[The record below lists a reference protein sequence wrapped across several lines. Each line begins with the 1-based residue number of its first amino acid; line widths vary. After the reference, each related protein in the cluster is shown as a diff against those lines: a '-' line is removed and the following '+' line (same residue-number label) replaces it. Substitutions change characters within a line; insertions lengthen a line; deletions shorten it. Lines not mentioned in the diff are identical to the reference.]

1 MRSQPKWFK
10 LLRTLVA
17 FMKELKEAQMLFQII
32 QYSLG

>member
-17 FMKELKEAQMLFQII
+17 FLKELKEPQLLVQII
-32 QYSLG
+32 